1 MHATAMDPTPRVT
14 SASAAALGA
23 HGADA
28 ASRVL
33 DGVLAALALAV
44 LLPLLVLRGARA
56 RARTGRAL
64 RRTLLVG
71 RRRQTFE
78 HVRFA
83 DEESLS
89 SLAAL
94 WNVLRGDLALVGPRP
109 LTLDDAASVIG
120 DGALRFLTRPG
131 LVSRHALRRRLGIA
145 YESELDDDADFA
157 LHAGLGARLGILA
170 RAVVVR
176 LLYGDDARAAAS
188 ERLTLFGIP
197 VANDTMEGA
206 IDWITARAHAR
217 AATDVAFVNPHCLNV
232 AWDRP
237 DYREALRRCER
248 VLPDGIG
255 VRIACQLRRLRL
267 RSNVNGTDMFPRLME
282 RLAHESLPVFF
293 LGARPDVAEA
303 AADAMQRLHPSLRVA
318 GVRHGYF
325 GADDEDALV
334 DEINRSGARVL
345 LVAMGVPR
353 QELWLAAMRNRLH
366 VPVRIGVGGLFDFYS
381 GRLPRAPRW
390 LRELGFEWLW
400 RLAQEP
406 GRMWRRYLVGNV
418 VFLWR
423 AWRASRPGHLDDPA
437 HDTLLRLFDDGRI
450 SRTRR
455 DLRARRRR
463 ARWRATR
470 AAARIAKRTID
481 VAGAIV
487 ALALLSP
494 LLAVVAVLIRLES
507 EGPVFYS
514 QTRVGRGG
522 REFRI
527 LKFRSM
533 YVDAEARQAALT
545 ARNEMQGGVIFKMR
559 DDPRVTS
566 VGRVIRK
573 LSIDELPQ
581 LLNVLRGDM
590 SLVGPRPPLPSE
602 VVHYELGDRRRL
614 DAVPGITC
622 TWQVSGRSEIP
633 FDRQVELDVD
643 YIERQSFV
651 LDLRLLLRT
660 IPAVLLGRG
669 AY

>member
-1 MHATAMDPTPRVT
+1 MQATTMDPTPRVT
-14 SASAAALGA
+14 SASAAALGT
-23 HGADA
+23 HDTHA

-33 DGVLAALALAV
+33 DGVLAAVAIVL

-56 RARTGRAL
+56 RTRTGRAL
-64 RRTLLVG
+64 HRTLLVG

-120 DGALRFLTRPG
+120 DGALRFLARPG
-131 LVSRHALRRRLGIA
+131 LVSRHALRQRLGIA
-145 YESELDDDADFA
+145 YEAELDDDADFA
-157 LHAGLGARLGILA
+157 LHAGLGTRLGVLA
-170 RAVVVR
+170 RALVVR
-176 LLYGDDARAAAS
+176 VLYGSDAPAAAS
-188 ERLTLFGIP
+188 ERLTVFGIP
-197 VANDTMEGA
+197 IANDTMEGA
-206 IDWITARAHAR
+206 IDWIVARAHERTAI
-217 AATDVAFVNPHCLNV
+217 DVAFVNPHCLNV

-237 DYREALRRCER
+237 DYREALRGCER

-267 RSNVNGTDMFPRLME
+267 RCNVNGTDMFPRLME
-282 RLAHESLPVFF
+282 RLAHGGLPVFF
-293 LGARPDVAEA
+293 LGARPDVAQA
-303 AADAMQRLHPSLRVA
+303 AADAMRRLHPSLRVA
-318 GVRHGYF
+318 GMRHGFF
-325 GADDEDALV
+325 GDDDEDALV
-334 DEINRSGARVL
+334 EEINRSGARVL

-353 QELWLAAMRNRLH
+353 QELWLAAMRDRLH

-390 LRELGFEWLW
+390 MRELGFEWLW

-406 GRMWRRYLVGNV
+406 GRMWRRYLVGNL

-437 HDTLLRLFDDGRI
+437 HDTLLRLFDDRRV
-450 SRTRR
+450 SRARR

-463 ARWRATR
+463 AAWRAAR
-470 AAARIAKRTID
+470 AAARVAKRTID
-481 VAGAIV
+481 VAGALV

-507 EGPVFYS
+507 EGPMFYS
-514 QTRVGRGG
+514 QIRVGRGG

-533 YVDAEARQAALT
+533 YADAEARQAALA
-545 ARNEMQGGVIFKMR
+545 ARNQMQGGVIFKMR

-602 VVHYELGDRRRL
+602 VVHYALGDRRRL

-622 TWQVSGRSEIP
+622 IWQVSGRSEIP

-643 YIERQSFV
+643 YIERQSFA